1 MQLSLEDNCI
11 ESLEEFPE
19 LRNLMELYLGNNSIV
34 ESKEIA
40 LLKNLAK
47 LIILDLSGNPF
58 SRDPNYRVYTLF
70 IIKKLKVLDGI
81 SIEASE

>member
-19 LRNLMELYLGNNSIV
+19 LRNLMELYLGNNAIV

-40 LLKNLAK
+40 
-47 LIILDLSGNPF
+47 
-58 SRDPNYRVYTLF
+58 
-70 IIKKLKVLDGI
+70 
-81 SIEASE
+81 